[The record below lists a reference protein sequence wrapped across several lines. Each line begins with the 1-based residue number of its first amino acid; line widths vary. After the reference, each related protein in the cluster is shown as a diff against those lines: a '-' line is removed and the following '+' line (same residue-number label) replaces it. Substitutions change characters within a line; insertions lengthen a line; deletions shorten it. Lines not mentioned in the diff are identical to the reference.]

1 VYPGDLLCILVTS
14 ELTCQGVVRCVDGIR
29 QPGDAATCWQSL
41 AFAATFDDGPLA
53 DGPPQARGGSA
64 SG

>member
-1 VYPGDLLCILVTS
+1 VYPGALLCILVTS

-29 QPGDAATCWQSL
+29 QPGDAAMCRQSL
-41 AFAATFDDGPLA
+41 AFAATFDDRPPA
-53 DGPPQARGGSA
+53 DDLRHARGGPA

>member
-29 QPGDAATCWQSL
+29 QPGDAATCRQSL
-41 AFAATFDDGPLA
+41 TSAATFDGRPRTDPLRH
-53 DGPPQARGGSA
+53 ARGGPA